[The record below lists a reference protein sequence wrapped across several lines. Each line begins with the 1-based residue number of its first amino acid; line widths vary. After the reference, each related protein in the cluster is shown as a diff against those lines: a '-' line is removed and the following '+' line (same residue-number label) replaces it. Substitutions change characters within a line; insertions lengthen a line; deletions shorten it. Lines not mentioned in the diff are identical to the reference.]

1 MKQFTEVERE
11 IFKEIRNLP
20 LQYQKKLL
28 DVVQLLKRGIEAA
41 PKKHNIT
48 ELKGCGKEI
57 WKRTDA
63 QKYVNKLRK
72 EWD

>member
-1 MKQFTEVERE
+1 VKLFTEVEKE

-20 LQYQKKLL
+20 FQYQQKIL
-28 DVVQLLKRGIEAA
+28 DVVQLLKRGIEAT

-48 ELKGCGKEI
+48 ELKGCGKKI
-57 WKRTDA
+57 WKGIDA
-63 QKYVNKLRK
+63 QKYVDKLRK

>member
-1 MKQFTEVERE
+1 M
-11 IFKEIRNLP
+11 
-20 LQYQKKLL
+20 
-28 DVVQLLKRGIEAA
+28 QLLKRGIEAA

>member
-1 MKQFTEVERE
+1 MKLFAEVERE

-20 LQYQKKLL
+20 LQHQKKIL
-28 DVVQLLKRGIEAA
+28 DVVQLLKRGIEAT

-57 WKRTDA
+57 WKGIDA